1 MTNRYSKMF
10 AIAALALC
18 AAAPAMAIEAP
29 SVPTGPAIE
38 YPQIA
43 AYEAAQAQKNAEQA
57 VDTKNALA
65 QVQSNVPEDTT
76 YKGAVAFPPTD
87 IPATPEGGKL
97 IVTTGY
103 WQYGKVTHYK
113 AVNKNG
119 ITERED
125 WFYTSKMYDP
135 STKKMVNYLNYHII
149 YWYDG
154 NNGMFWDAW
163 KERYDCW
170 GRLYQRDTFD
180 MHWRMNNC
188 YRFDPKTGKQLEHVW
203 FGFSSDDKRGYNN
216 VRRGLDANGKVL
228 WHENRSRWGHVTSK
242 EYFFYDQLG
251 NLIRKDHYGAWGRKK
266 IKSEMFSAL
275 DGSLIGTIY
284 Y

>member
-1 MTNRYSKMF
+1 MKNIIRTV
-10 AIAALALC
+10 IASWVGIGLC
-18 AAAPAMAIEAP
+18 AAASAAALPTAETPQVAEA
-29 SVPTGPAIE
+29 
-38 YPQIA
+38 QIA
-43 AYEAAQAQKNAEQA
+43 AEALIAAENGAQNKVAAQNFLLEAQGA
-57 VDTKNALA
+57 V
-65 QVQSNVPEDTT
+65 QPQSLVYD
-76 YKGAVAFPPTD
+76 GAVASPPTD
-87 IPATPEGGKL
+87 IPDTPEGGKL

-103 WQYGKVTHYK
+103 WKYGKVTHYK

-228 WHENRSRWGHVTSK
+228 WHENRNRWGHVTSK